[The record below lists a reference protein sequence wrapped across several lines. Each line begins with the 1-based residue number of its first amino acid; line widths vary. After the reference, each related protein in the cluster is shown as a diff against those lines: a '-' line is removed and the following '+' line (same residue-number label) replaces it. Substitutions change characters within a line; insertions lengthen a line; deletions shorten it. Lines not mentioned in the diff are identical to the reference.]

1 MFAFAQ
7 VLRHL
12 LIVGDAVA
20 IEHQHDDGALH
31 GFSGELA
38 EGLEAV
44 QQARHADG
52 QSGGRNLLAGEAL
65 DEPIIASAAYDR
77 AEADR
82 LSALILDGR
91 GELSLEN
98 GAGVIFEPAHDGW
111 VKAYSIH
118 SVPRRT
124 NKLTHALNLLQ
135 RGCHCW

>member
-1 MFAFAQ
+1 MFASRK

-44 QQARHADG
+44 EQARHADG
-52 QSGGRNLLAGEAL
+52 ESGGRNLLAGEAL
-65 DEPIIASAAYDR
+65 DEAVIASAAHHR

-82 LSALILDGR
+82 LPALVFDGR
-91 GELSLEN
+91 GQLSFEH
-98 GAGVIFEPAHDGW
+98 GAGVIFEAADDGG
-111 VKAYSIH
+111 VDAD
-118 SVPRRT
+118 
-124 NKLTHALNLLQ
+124 ALSS
-135 RGCHCW
+135 